1 MDQDVVKRVSNK
13 VAKQFPEMKGKKPTV
28 RQHSRSAK
36 KKLKFELTYKAN
48 VELPGGRRL
57 QRIVRVV
64 ADEKGKIIRMST
76 SK

>member
-1 MDQDVVKRVSNK
+1 
-13 VAKQFPEMKGKKPTV
+13 MKGQKPTV
-28 RQHSRSAK
+28 RQHSRSSK

>member
-1 MDQDVVKRVSNK
+1 MDQDVVKRISNK
-13 VAKQFPEMKGKKPTV
+13 VAKQFPELKGKKPTV
-28 RQHSRSAK
+28 RQHSKSAK
-36 KKLKFELTYKAN
+36 KKLKFEFTYKGK

-57 QRIVRVV
+57 PRIVRVV